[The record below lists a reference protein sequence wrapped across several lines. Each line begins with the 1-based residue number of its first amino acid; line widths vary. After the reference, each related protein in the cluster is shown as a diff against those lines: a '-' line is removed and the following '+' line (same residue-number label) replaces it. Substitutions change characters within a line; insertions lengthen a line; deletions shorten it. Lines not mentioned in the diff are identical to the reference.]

1 MAGIFNLQIVTPERE
16 IFNGPV
22 EMVSLPGLD
31 GSFGVL
37 RNHAPLIA
45 ALDAGVVSIFDPD
58 GAEEKMALGG
68 GFFQVAQNQAMILA
82 DSAEFAH
89 EINLERAQE
98 SLNNAQSRIDGQVT
112 DDFKEH
118 RADAEKALK
127 RARTR
132 VKLASNR

>member
-16 IFNGPV
+16 VFNGPV

-45 ALDAGVVSIFDPD
+45 ALDAGVASVFDPD
-58 GAEEKMALGG
+58 GAEQKLAIGG
-68 GFFQVAQNQAMILA
+68 GFFQVANNQAIILA

-89 EINLERAQE
+89 EINLESAQE
-98 SLNNAQSRIDGQVT
+98 LLNQAQSRLEGKMDEEFQ
-112 DDFKEH
+112 DKRE
-118 RADAEKALK
+118 ALEAELK

-132 VKLASNR
+132 IKVATGR

>member
-58 GAEEKMALGG
+58 GAEEKMAIGG
-68 GFFQVAQNQAMILA
+68 GFFQVAKNEAMILA

-98 SLNNAQSRIDGQVT
+98 SLNKAQSRTEMDEE
-112 DDFKEH
+112 FKAE
-118 RADAEKALK
+118 RADVEKALK

-132 VKLASNR
+132 VKLASGR

>member
-16 IFNGPV
+16 VFNGPV
-22 EMVSLPGLD
+22 EMVSLPGMD

-58 GAEEKMALGG
+58 GAEEKLAIGG
-68 GFFQVAQNQAMILA
+68 GFFQVAKNQAMILA

-89 EINLERAQE
+89 EIDLASAQE
-98 SLNNAQSRIDGQVT
+98 LLNQAQSRTEGEVSEE
-112 DDFKEH
+112 FKEQ
-118 RADAEKALK
+118 REAAEKALK

-132 VKLASNR
+132 VKVASGR

>member
-16 IFNGPV
+16 VFNGPV
-22 EMVSLPGLD
+22 EMVSLPGMD

-58 GAEEKMALGG
+58 GAEEKLAIGG
-68 GFFQVAQNQAMILA
+68 GFFQVAKNQAMILA
-82 DSAEFAH
+82 DSAEFSH
-89 EINLERAQE
+89 EIDLASAQE
-98 SLNNAQSRIDGQVT
+98 LLNQAQSRTEGEVGEE
-112 DDFKEH
+112 FKEH
-118 RADAEKALK
+118 REAAEKALK

-132 VKLASNR
+132 VKVASGR